1 MLVIIWALST
11 IFILWLLCSFLFAL
25 EYIVMHLHYKID
37 EPREVP
43 GEGANDITYRNVVVD
58 LATTP
63 DLVTSSPSLE
73 SLPISTPWFPP

>member
-11 IFILWLLCSFLFAL
+11 IFIIWLLCSFLFAL
-25 EYIVMHLHYKID
+25 KDILVHLHYKID

-43 GEGANDITYRNVVVD
+43 CQGANDITYRNIVVD
-58 LATTP
+58 LAATP

-73 SLPISTPWFPP
+73 SLPVGTPWFPP